1 MQDIRLCKQVLEMC
15 FKLIETQNKPRKDQK
30 MQKGLSPQFD
40 KIKKDRA
47 ALPKQKMILYI
58 NRFQNVV

>member
-1 MQDIRLCKQVLEMC
+1 MQDIRLCKHVLEMC

-47 ALPKQKMILYI
+47 ALPKQKNDTLH
-58 NRFQNVV
+58 